1 MTESGRQDRAITGW
15 RFRLH
20 EIIYEAD
27 TPSGKWFDIFL
38 IWAIVFSVVAVM
50 LESVVGFRVRWS
62 TELRVIEWVFT
73 FLFTVEY
80 ILRIL
85 CVHRPIRY
93 VLSFYGIVDFLA
105 IIPTYLSVFFPQTR
119 FFLIIRILRLLRIF
133 RVLKLARYLE
143 ESATLARALR
153 ASRFKIFVFLYT
165 VITLV
170 VLVGSLMHVVE
181 GAENGFT
188 SIPRSVYWAIVTMT
202 TVGYGD
208 ISPATPLG
216 QLLASIVMIMG
227 YAIIAVPTGIV
238 TAELAQPKL
247 RGVSTQACPSCS
259 REGHEIDA
267 MYCRFCGAR
276 L

>member
-1 MTESGRQDRAITGW
+1 MTEPRWRGRAITGW

-27 TPSGKWFDIFL
+27 TPFGKRFDIFL
-38 IWAIVFSVVAVM
+38 IWAIVFSVLAVM
-50 LESVVGFRVRWS
+50 LESVADIRVMWS
-62 TELRVIEWVFT
+62 AELRVLEWVFT

-80 ILRIL
+80 VLRIL

-105 IIPTYLSVFFPQTR
+105 IVPTYMSVFLPRTR

-143 ESATLARALR
+143 EGTILARALR

-165 VITLV
+165 VVTLV
-170 VLVGSLMHVVE
+170 IVVGSLMHVVE

-216 QLLASIVMIMG
+216 QVLASVVMIMG

-238 TAELAQPKL
+238 TAELAHPNL

-259 REGHEIDA
+259 RDGHEADA
-267 MYCRFCGAR
+267 VYCRFCGAR